1 VFETGAQVKIEANM
15 KDKFDPVNT
24 SIYFL
29 FPELKQSGN
38 PKISKP
44 AMESAIGQVK

>member
-29 FPELKQSGN
+29 YIKTRDEKHENCS
-38 PKISKP
+38 
-44 AMESAIGQVK
+44 

>member
-1 VFETGAQVKIEANM
+1 MRLYFIS
-15 KDKFDPVNT
+15 T
-24 SIYFL
+24 SSRKQNVSSI
-29 FPELKQSGN
+29 PELKQSGN